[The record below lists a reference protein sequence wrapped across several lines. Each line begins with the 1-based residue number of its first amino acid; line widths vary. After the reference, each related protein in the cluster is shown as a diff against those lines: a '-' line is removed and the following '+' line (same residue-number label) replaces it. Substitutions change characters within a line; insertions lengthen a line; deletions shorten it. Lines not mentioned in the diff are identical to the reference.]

1 MLSRAVGA
9 DTSSMR
15 APVIGWGAFLSA
27 GGLELGRRRA
37 DGAVEPSCLPEKA
50 RRQSGPDRDAGNV
63 SDRRQGSACG
73 QGSLTE
79 QERTQRGA
87 IGPIV
92 FMTDR
97 AAVVLAGRA
106 A

>member
-1 MLSRAVGA
+1 LVFFEIRDVHG
-9 DTSSMR
+9 TR
-15 APVIGWGAFLSA
+15 LKIWRIGWGGS
-27 GGLELGRRRA
+27 RR
-37 DGAVEPSCLPEKA
+37 CLFESLW
-50 RRQSGPDRDAGNV
+50 R
-63 SDRRQGSACG
+63 
-73 QGSLTE
+73 SLTE